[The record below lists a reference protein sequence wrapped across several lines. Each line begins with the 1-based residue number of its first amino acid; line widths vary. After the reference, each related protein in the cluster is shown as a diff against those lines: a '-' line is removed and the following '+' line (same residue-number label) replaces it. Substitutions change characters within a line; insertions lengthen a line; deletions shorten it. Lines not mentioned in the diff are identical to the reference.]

1 MKKVILFA
9 LVASTIT
16 VSPLAAIGG
25 IGLQLGQGAFTVGS
39 TEDIDDS
46 GLITVTTGEFSNPI
60 SFGGFLY
67 LDLFS
72 DFSLEAELQLT
83 ASEYDFEFTNE
94 TDPENVL
101 SAGPYN
107 GYWGGASTH
116 ITVRKEIFGLGIPFL
131 GGGNLFAGGGYNMH
145 TFAPLAD
152 LSLVESLM
160 GDLTE
165 EPTFSE
171 DDLVDFVEENK
182 IDKSGF
188 HIQAGFQFKLLML
201 DTFVFYRHIFGEFED
216 IVGEKSFGSLNLRF
230 GLGI

>member
-1 MKKVILFA
+1 MKKIILFA

-25 IGLQLGQGAFTVGS
+25 IGFQLGQGAFTVAS
-39 TEDIDDS
+39 TEDVDET
-46 GLITVTTGEFSNPI
+46 GFITVTTGEFANP
-60 SFGGFLY
+60 FNLGVYLY
-67 LDLFS
+67 LDIIPIV
-72 DFSLEAELQLT
+72 DLEADIQVT
-83 ASEYDFEFTNE
+83 ASEYDFEFTN
-94 TDPENVL
+94 TL
-101 SAGPYN
+101 GTAGPYN
-107 GYWGGASTH
+107 GYWGGVSTH

-152 LSLVESLM
+152 LSLVESLT

-165 EPTFSE
+165 EPEFSE
-171 DDLVDFVEENK
+171 AELEEFVNENK

-188 HIQAGFQFKLLML
+188 HVQVGFQFKLLMI
-201 DTFVFYRHIFGEFED
+201 DTFVFYRQSFGEFED
-216 IVGEKSFGSLNLRF
+216 IMGKEVWTFGSLNIRL

>member
-1 MKKVILFA
+1 MKKAILFA
-9 LVASTIT
+9 LLVSTVT

-25 IGLQLGQGAFTVGS
+25 IGLQLGQGAFTVASSQGTNS
-39 TEDIDDS
+39 FATLS
-46 GLITVTTGEFSNPI
+46 TGEFSNPI

-83 ASEYDFEFTNE
+83 ASEYEFEFTNALG
-94 TDPENVL
+94 T
-101 SAGPYN
+101 AGPYK
-107 GYWGGASTH
+107 GYWGGASTYF
-116 ITVRKEIFGLGIPFL
+116 TVRKEIFGLGIPFL
-131 GGGNLFAGGGYNMH
+131 GGGNLFVGGGYNMH

-160 GDLTE
+160 GDLSE

-171 DDLVDFVEENK
+171 DDLIEFVKENK
-182 IDKSGF
+182 IDKNGF
-188 HIQAGFQFKLLML
+188 HIQAGFQFKLLMI
-201 DTFVFYRHIFGEFED
+201 DTFLYYRQTFGDFEDVFGEE
-216 IVGEKSFGSLNLRF
+216 SYGSLNLRL

>member
-9 LVASTIT
+9 LVASTIA

-25 IGLQLGQGAFTVGS
+25 IGLQLGQGAFTVAS
-39 TEDIDDS
+39 TEDVDET
-46 GLITVTTGEFSNPI
+46 GFITVTTGEFANPLNL
-60 SFGGFLY
+60 GVYLY
-67 LDLFS
+67 LDVLPIV
-72 DFSLEAELQLT
+72 DLEADIQLT
-83 ASEYDFEFTNE
+83 ASEYDFEFTNALG
-94 TDPENVL
+94 T
-101 SAGPYN
+101 AGPYN
-107 GYWGGASTH
+107 GYWGGVSTY
-116 ITVRKEIFGLGIPFL
+116 ITVRKKIFGLGIPFL

-171 DDLVDFVEENK
+171 DDLVDFVNENK

-188 HIQAGFQFKLLML
+188 HVQAGFQFKLLML
-201 DTFVFYRHIFGEFED
+201 DTFVFYRHSFGEFED
-216 IVGEKSFGSLNLRF
+216 IMGEESFGSLNIRL

>member
-9 LVASTIT
+9 LVASTIA

-25 IGLQLGQGAFTVGS
+25 IGLQLGQGAFTVAS
-39 TEDIDDS
+39 TEDVDET
-46 GLITVTTGEFSNPI
+46 GFITVTTGEFANPLNL
-60 SFGGFLY
+60 GVYLY
-67 LDLFS
+67 LDVLPIV
-72 DFSLEAELQLT
+72 DLEADIQLT
-83 ASEYDFEFTNE
+83 ASEYDFEFTN
-94 TDPENVL
+94 TL
-101 SAGPYN
+101 GTAGPYN
-107 GYWGGASTH
+107 GYWGGVSTY
-116 ITVRKEIFGLGIPFL
+116 ITVRKKIFGLGIPFL

-171 DDLVDFVEENK
+171 DDLVDFVNENK

-188 HIQAGFQFKLLML
+188 HVQAGFQFKLLML
-201 DTFVFYRHIFGEFED
+201 DTFVFYRHSFGEFED
-216 IVGEKSFGSLNLRF
+216 IMGEESFGSLNIRL

>member
-9 LVASTIT
+9 LVASTIA

-25 IGLQLGQGAFTVGS
+25 IGLQLGQGAFTVAS
-39 TEDIDDS
+39 TEDVDET
-46 GLITVTTGEFSNPI
+46 GFITVTTGEFANPLNL
-60 SFGGFLY
+60 GVYLY
-67 LDLFS
+67 LDVLPIV
-72 DFSLEAELQLT
+72 DLEADIQLT
-83 ASEYDFEFTNE
+83 ASEYDFEFTNALG
-94 TDPENVL
+94 T
-101 SAGPYN
+101 AGPYN
-107 GYWGGASTH
+107 GYWGGVSTY
-116 ITVRKEIFGLGIPFL
+116 ITVRKKIFGLGIPFL

-160 GDLTE
+160 GDLNE

-171 DDLVDFVEENK
+171 DDLVDFVNENK

-188 HIQAGFQFKLLML
+188 HVQAGFQFKLLMI
-201 DTFVFYRHIFGEFED
+201 DTFVFYRQSFGEFED
-216 IVGEKSFGSLNLRF
+216 IVGEESFGSLNIRL

>member
-83 ASEYDFEFTNE
+83 ASEYDFEFTNALG
-94 TDPENVL
+94 T
-101 SAGPYN
+101 AGPYN
-107 GYWGGASTH
+107 GYWGGASTY
-116 ITVRKEIFGLGIPFL
+116 ITVRKKIFGLGIPFL

-201 DTFVFYRHIFGEFED
+201 DTFVFYRHSFGEFED

>member
-25 IGLQLGQGAFTVGS
+25 IGFQLGQGAFTVAS
-39 TEDIDDS
+39 TEDVDETDF
-46 GLITVTTGEFSNPI
+46 ITVTTGEFSNPI

-83 ASEYDFEFTNE
+83 ASEYDFEFTNALG
-94 TDPENVL
+94 T
-101 SAGPYN
+101 AGPYN
-107 GYWGGASTH
+107 GYWGGVSTH

-171 DDLVDFVEENK
+171 DDLVDFVNENK

-188 HIQAGFQFKLLML
+188 HVQAGFQFKLLMI
-201 DTFVFYRHIFGEFED
+201 DTFVFYRVSFGEFED
-216 IVGEKSFGSLNLRF
+216 IVGDESFGSLNIRL

>member
-25 IGLQLGQGAFTVGS
+25 IGIQLGQGAFTVAS
-39 TEDIDDS
+39 TEDVDET
-46 GLITVTTGEFSNPI
+46 GFITVTTGEFVNPLNL
-60 SFGGFLY
+60 GVYLY
-67 LDLFS
+67 LDVIPIV
-72 DFSLEAELQLT
+72 DLEADIQLT
-83 ASEYDFEFTNE
+83 ASEYDFEFTNALG
-94 TDPENVL
+94 T
-101 SAGPYN
+101 AGPYN
-107 GYWGGASTH
+107 GYWGGVSTH

-171 DDLVDFVEENK
+171 DDLVDFVNENK

-188 HIQAGFQFKLLML
+188 HVQAGFQFKLLMI
-201 DTFVFYRHIFGEFED
+201 DTFVFYRVSFGEFED
-216 IVGEKSFGSLNLRF
+216 IVGDESFGSLNIRL

>member
-1 MKKVILFA
+1 MKKIILFA

-25 IGLQLGQGAFTVGS
+25 IGFQLGQGAFTVAS
-39 TEDIDDS
+39 TEDSDDS
-46 GLITVTTGEFSNPI
+46 GLITVTTGEFANP
-60 SFGGFLY
+60 FNLGVYLY
-67 LDLFS
+67 LDIIPIV
-72 DFSLEAELQLT
+72 DLEADIQVT
-83 ASEYDFEFTNE
+83 ASEYDFEFTN
-94 TDPENVL
+94 TL
-101 SAGPYN
+101 GTAGPYN
-107 GYWGGASTH
+107 GYWGGVSTH

-152 LSLVESLM
+152 LSLVESLT

-165 EPTFSE
+165 EPEFSE
-171 DDLVDFVEENK
+171 AELEEFVNENK

-188 HIQAGFQFKLLML
+188 HVQAGFQFKLLMI
-201 DTFVFYRHIFGEFED
+201 DTFVFYRQSFGEFED
-216 IVGEKSFGSLNLRF
+216 IMGEEVWTFGSLNIRL

>member
-25 IGLQLGQGAFTVGS
+25 IGIQLGQGAFTVAS
-39 TEDIDDS
+39 TEDVDET
-46 GLITVTTGEFSNPI
+46 GFITVTTGEFANPLNL
-60 SFGGFLY
+60 GVYLY
-67 LDLFS
+67 LDVLPIV
-72 DFSLEAELQLT
+72 DLEADIQLT
-83 ASEYDFEFTNE
+83 ASEYDFEFTNALG
-94 TDPENVL
+94 T
-101 SAGPYN
+101 AGPYN
-107 GYWGGASTH
+107 GYWGGVSTY
-116 ITVRKEIFGLGIPFL
+116 ITVRKKIFGLGIPFL

-171 DDLVDFVEENK
+171 DDLVDFVNENK

-188 HIQAGFQFKLLML
+188 HVQAGFQFKLLMI
-201 DTFVFYRHIFGEFED
+201 DTFVFYRVSFGEFED
-216 IVGEKSFGSLNLRF
+216 IVGDESFGSLNIRL